1 MKRWIQTLAA
11 VVLLAGLVVPC
22 VITSAQDAPKAKD
35 EKKAEKKTEAAPEEV
50 EGDGLTVPFEF
61 EGLIFIQVKVN
72 GKGPYK
78 FLFDSG
84 ATQSVINQRLSKE
97 FGLEEH
103 DMPGGGGVQGV
114 GEAEAKLVVLDNLQI
129 GGYERGKCVAAS
141 MNLDHMSGTLGWHMM
156 GIVGQNVIKMMKQV
170 EIDFGASKLSITK
183 YGADEM
189 PTDSD
194 ATIISMLEGGGIPG
208 LPGGIPGLP
217 KPGDDKPKKDEG
229 GKDDEFSVGPM
240 QPMSAFLLQDMGSD
254 DGMGEDDG
262 DATTTGEGKSP
273 TEGQTISYT
282 TVSLPMMGELVPYWY
297 VKCEIN
303 GEEKTFMFDTGASML
318 LAIGEETAADLK
330 LTESFGYPVK
340 GVGKGQAKSSMVESF
355 AIGNLQE
362 EDLACTIMALPKM
375 SDQLPDM
382 IKMFLPFLKQR
393 GIALDFDGIVGISL
407 AARYQKMIVNTQTKE
422 IEFVPYEKGAE
433 NMASPYESEEFV
445 KDAVIRTW
453 HGKAGKFG
461 LTGDAV
467 TLDDWKK
474 YGLEKGGMIV
484 EEVEEGGAAAKAG
497 IKKGDI
503 ITHLVGL
510 ADEMPEEGM
519 EDADT
524 VDGDVVVRDMP
535 ALIMFA
541 ASKDPGS
548 ELTVRVKRGDKTL
561 DLKVTL
567 DKYGWEGTIPERWKQ
582 K

>member
-1 MKRWIQTLAA
+1 MKRWMQTLAA

-22 VITSAQDAPKAKD
+22 VITSAQDAPKAK
-35 EKKAEKKTEAAPEEV
+35 EEKKTEAEPKV

-84 ATQSVINQRLSKE
+84 ATQSVINERLTKE
-97 FGLEEH
+97 FKLEEH

-114 GEAEAKLVVLDNLQI
+114 GEAEAKLVVLDNIEI

-156 GIVGQNVIKMMKQV
+156 GIVGQNVIKMMKEV
-170 EIDFGASKLSITK
+170 EIDFAASKLSITE

-240 QPMSAFLLQDMGSD
+240 QPWGAYLLQDMG
-254 DGMGEDDG
+254 GEG
-262 DATTTGEGKSP
+262 EGHATEAVEGKSP
-273 TEGQTISYT
+273 TEGQTIKYT

-318 LAIGEETAADLK
+318 LAIGEELATDLK

-340 GVGKGQAKSSMVESF
+340 GVGKGEAKSSMVESF
-355 AIGNLQE
+355 AVGNLME
-362 EDLACTIMALPKM
+362 EDLPCTIMALPKM
-375 SDQLPDM
+375 SDQLPEM
-382 IKMFLPFLKQR
+382 FKMFMPFLKQR
-393 GIALDFDGIVGISL
+393 GIVLDFDGIVGISL
-407 AARYQKMIVNTQTKE
+407 AARYQKMIVNTKSKE

-433 NMASPYESEEFV
+433 NAASPYESEEFV

-467 TLDDWKK
+467 KLDDWKK
-474 YGLEKGGMIV
+474 HGLENGGMIV
-484 EEVEEGGAAAKAG
+484 EAVDEGGAAAKAG
-497 IKKGDI
+497 IKEGDI

-524 VDGDVVVRDMP
+524 VGGDVVVRDMP

-548 ELTVRVKRGDKTL
+548 ELTVRVKRGEETL

-567 DKYGWEGTIPERWKQ
+567 DKYGWEGTVPERWK
-582 K
+582 